1 MATTNEQTIL
11 NLRGMTI
18 TIASDESIY
27 VRKGEMTVHID
38 FTEGEPLMEW
48 FSTAVSKFRNNLISL
63 GDFQARICE
72 ANQIRVQDW
81 LDASHLTL
89 AREKLQ
95 ELL

>member
-1 MATTNEQTIL
+1 MATTNEQTVL

-38 FTEGEPLMEW
+38 FTEGEPP
-48 FSTAVSKFRNNLISL
+48 KFRNNLISL

>member
-1 MATTNEQTIL
+1 MATTNEQTVL

-48 FSTAVSKFRNNLISL
+48 WSTCME
-63 GDFQARICE
+63 CE
-72 ANQIRVQDW
+72 RSSPEATRCPHCDPVDV
-81 LDASHLTL
+81 
-89 AREKLQ
+89 E
-95 ELL
+95 